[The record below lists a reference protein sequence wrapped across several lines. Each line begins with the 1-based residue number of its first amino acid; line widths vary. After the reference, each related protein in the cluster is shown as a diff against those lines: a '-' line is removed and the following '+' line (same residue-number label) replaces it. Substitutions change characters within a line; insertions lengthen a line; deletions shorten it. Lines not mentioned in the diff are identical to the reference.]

1 MLPPLSA
8 VGAIVAILTDSNG
21 ASLTGGAVG
30 GGQTPTYCTY
40 TVCRD
45 GQNILTHPD
54 FSLCAGVSVLFSF
67 VVLGFVAHLD
77 DALSQIFV
85 GPGTMRRCEEDIE
98 TCFKAEKGMV
108 KIHWLWN
115 RAIAILL
122 ATLGTVSVLQ
132 AEQLMRSPFV
142 RELRANFFL
151 YPFDRADEV
160 QTRGSGSAEAC
171 NQLYQSLVMVAL
183 FGAWL
188 LALLSK
194 MKSFLVGPQLHYYS
208 PHCLAVPP
216 DFWTTRP
223 TICSRSW
230 CTNALRFAFRAFI
243 GYALTFGSILA
254 TWLVFAVWIGG
265 KLTLS
270 DRAPN
275 HF

>member
-1 MLPPLSA
+1 M
-8 VGAIVAILTDSNG
+8 
-21 ASLTGGAVG
+21 
-30 GGQTPTYCTY
+30 
-40 TVCRD
+40 
-45 GQNILTHPD
+45 
-54 FSLCAGVSVLFSF
+54 LFSF
-67 VVLGFVAHLD
+67 IVVDFIAHLD
-77 DALSQIFV
+77 EAFGQIFV
-85 GPGTMRRCEEDIE
+85 GPEAVRRCEEEVDA
-98 TCFKAEKGMV
+98 CFKAQKGVV

-122 ATLGTVSVLQ
+122 ATLGTLSVLQ

-208 PHCLAVPP
+208 PNCLAVPP

-223 TICSRSW
+223 TKCSRSW
-230 CTNALRFAFRAFI
+230 CTNALRFAFRAVI

-265 KLTLS
+265 RLTLS
-270 DRAPN
+270 DRVPN
-275 HF
+275 PY